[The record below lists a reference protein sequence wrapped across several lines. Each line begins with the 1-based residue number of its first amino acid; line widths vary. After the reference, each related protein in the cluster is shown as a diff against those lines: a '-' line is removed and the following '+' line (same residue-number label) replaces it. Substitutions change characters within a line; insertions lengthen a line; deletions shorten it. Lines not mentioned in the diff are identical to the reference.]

1 MNTFCRARPSAVLG
15 SLNENEVGVEG
26 VKMIAAV
33 LKDTSLSKLRCAPP
47 VSCPVVI
54 PR

>member
-1 MNTFCRARPSAVLG
+1 MPSLAAVLG
-15 SLNENEVGVEG
+15 SLNKNDLGVEG

-47 VSCPVVI
+47 VSRPVVI
-54 PR
+54 PP